1 MRLATV
7 IGYTKIANATKCCHL
22 SVPGT
27 SIFSGRTVSVP
38 TQMAIV
44 NTTVRN
50 MALLMSGNIK
60 NFKYFDIGYV
70 SNQLKSHIITR
81 ANLNDIKSG
90 GLMKPKL
97 STKTSYSIE
106 YFTF

>member
-1 MRLATV
+1 M
-7 IGYTKIANATKCCHL
+7 

-70 SNQLKSHIITR
+70 SNQLKNHIITR

-97 STKTSYSIE
+97 STKPSYLIE